1 MTESNNYLSSLDP
14 DELQAEQ
21 EFLDNHWAN
30 DLLDSP
36 HVLIAVIET
45 KKARAVIAER
55 EQIYKAVYD
64 YFRLFDGA
72 SNRTHKISEVELIT
86 LIKMKKQDDYENTV
100 RDYD

>member
-1 MTESNNYLSSLDP
+1 MTKQNDYLGSLDP

-21 EFLDNHWAN
+21 EFIDNHWAN

-55 EQIYKAVYD
+55 EQIYKAIYKH
-64 YFRLFDGA
+64 FRLFDGA
-72 SNRTHKISEVELIT
+72 STRTPKISEAELMI
-86 LIKMKKQDDYENTV
+86 LIQTEEQNG
-100 RDYD
+100 